1 MQVINWELISHPLN
15 WVILF
20 LMVFIAMLFVSVVL
34 NNFGSPAA
42 VLSGAAK
49 SPAGTT

>member
-1 MQVINWELISHPLN
+1 MQILNWELISHPLN

-20 LMVFIAMLFVSVVL
+20 LMVFIAMLFFSIIL

-42 VLSGAAK
+42 VLAGK
-49 SPAGTT
+49 SSASVS